1 MKFSLLLLCA
11 LAVGPA
17 LAQPAAELPTAGR
30 DTEKARIAAER
41 ARLEAG
47 FKAEEAACYRR
58 FLVNACLEDIRPR
71 QAVAM
76 AELRRQ
82 EISINEAERKAK
94 GADQIQKI
102 EDKNSGERQQQR
114 ADQEQKALQE
124 TTRRVERN
132 EQRVQSQDKTA
143 EQASANVSS
152 AQVRQKNNQTKAGE
166 ALTRQE
172 QAAANVQEANAR
184 ADKAEK
190 TRADREKRLKE
201 KGPSTGKPLPALP

>member
-11 LAVGPA
+11 LAAGPA

-30 DTEKARIAAER
+30 DTEKAQIAAER

-124 TTRRVERN
+124 TTRRAERN
-132 EQRVQSQDKTA
+132 EQRVQSQGKTA
-143 EQASANVSS
+143 EQASANVSA
-152 AQVRQKNNQTKAGE
+152 AQARQKNSQAKAGE

-172 QAAANVQEANAR
+172 QAAANVQEAKAR

-190 TRADREKRLKE
+190 NRADREKRLKE

>member
-11 LAVGPA
+11 LAAGPA

-30 DTEKARIAAER
+30 DTEKAQIAAER

-47 FKAEEAACYRR
+47 FKAEEAARYRR

-132 EQRVQSQDKTA
+132 EQRVQSQGKTA
-143 EQASANVSS
+143 EQASANVSA
-152 AQVRQKNNQTKAGE
+152 AQVRQKNSQTKAGE

-172 QAAANVQEANAR
+172 QAAANVQKAKAR
-184 ADKAEK
+184 ADKAERN
-190 TRADREKRLKE
+190 RADREKRLKE
-201 KGPSTGKPLPALP
+201 KGPATGKPLPALP

>member
-132 EQRVQSQDKTA
+132 EQRVQSQGKTA
-143 EQASANVSS
+143 EQASANVSA
-152 AQVRQKNNQTKAGE
+152 AQARQKNSQTKAGE
-166 ALTRQE
+166 MRTRQE
-172 QAAANVQEANAR
+172 QAAANVQEAKAR

-190 TRADREKRLKE
+190 KRADREKRLKE

>member
-11 LAVGPA
+11 LAAGPA

-30 DTEKARIAAER
+30 DTEKAQIAAER

-82 EISINEAERKAK
+82 EISINEAERRAK

-132 EQRVQSQDKTA
+132 EQRLQSQGKTA
-143 EQASANVSS
+143 EQASANVSA
-152 AQVRQKNNQTKAGE
+152 AQVRQKNSQTKAGE

-172 QAAANVQEANAR
+172 QAAANVQEAKAR

-190 TRADREKRLKE
+190 NRADREKRLKE

>member
-17 LAQPAAELPTAGR
+17 LAQPAAEVPAAGG
-30 DTEKARIAAER
+30 DTEKAQIAAER
-41 ARLEAG
+41 ARLDAG

-58 FLVNACLEDIRPR
+58 FLVNACLEEIRPR
-71 QAVAM
+71 RAEAM

-102 EDKNSGERQQQR
+102 EEKNSGERQQQR

-132 EQRVQSQDKTA
+132 EQRLQSQGKTA
-143 EQASANVSS
+143 EEASANVSA
-152 AQVRQKNNQTKAGE
+152 AQARQKNSQTKAGE
-166 ALTRQE
+166 ALTRQQE
-172 QAAANVQEANAR
+172 AAANVLEAKAR

-190 TRADREKRLKE
+190 NRADREKRLRE

>member
-11 LAVGPA
+11 LAAGPA

-71 QAVAM
+71 QAMAM

-102 EDKNSGERQQQR
+102 EEKNSGERQQQL

-132 EQRVQSQDKTA
+132 EQRVQSQGKTA
-143 EQASANVSS
+143 EQASANVSA
-152 AQVRQKNNQTKAGE
+152 AQARQKNSQIKAGE
-166 ALTRQE
+166 MRTRQE
-172 QAAANVQEANAR
+172 QAAANVQEAKAR
-184 ADKAEK
+184 ADKAEQN
-190 TRADREKRLKE
+190 RAEREKRLKE

>member
-11 LAVGPA
+11 LAAGPA

-30 DTEKARIAAER
+30 DTEKAQIAAER

-124 TTRRVERN
+124 TTRRAERN
-132 EQRVQSQDKTA
+132 EQRVQSQGKTA
-143 EQASANVSS
+143 EQASANVSA
-152 AQVRQKNNQTKAGE
+152 AQARQKNSQTKAGE
-166 ALTRQE
+166 MRTRQE
-172 QAAANVQEANAR
+172 QAAANVQEAKAR

>member
-1 MKFSLLLLCA
+1 MKFLLPLLCA

-17 LAQPAAELPTAGR
+17 VAQPAAEVPAVGR
-30 DTEKARIAAER
+30 DTEKAQISAER
-41 ARLEAG
+41 TRLEAG

-58 FLVNACLEDIRPR
+58 FLVNACLGEIRPR
-71 QAVAM
+71 RAETM

-102 EDKNSGERQQQR
+102 EEKSSGERQQQR

-132 EQRVQSQDKTA
+132 EERVQSQGKTA
-143 EQASANVSS
+143 EEAGANVSA
-152 AQVRQKNNQTKAGE
+152 AQTRQQNSQTKAGE
-166 ALTRQE
+166 ALNRHE
-172 QAAANVQEANAR
+172 QAAANVQEAKAR
-184 ADKAEK
+184 ADKAEQN
-190 TRADREKRLKE
+190 RADREKRLKE
-201 KGPSTGKPLPALP
+201 KGPSTGKSLPAQP

>member
-1 MKFSLLLLCA
+1 MKFLLPLLCA

-17 LAQPAAELPTAGR
+17 VAQPAAEVPAVGR
-30 DTEKARIAAER
+30 DTEKAQISAER
-41 ARLEAG
+41 TRLEAG

-58 FLVNACLEDIRPR
+58 FLVNACLGEIRPR
-71 QAVAM
+71 RAETM

-102 EDKNSGERQQQR
+102 EEKSSGERQQQR

-132 EQRVQSQDKTA
+132 EERVQSQGKTA
-143 EQASANVSS
+143 EEAGANVSA
-152 AQVRQKNNQTKAGE
+152 AQTRQQNSQTKAGE
-166 ALTRQE
+166 ALNRHE
-172 QAAANVQEANAR
+172 QAAANVQEAKAR
-184 ADKAEK
+184 ADKAEQN
-190 TRADREKRLKE
+190 RAEREKRLKE
-201 KGPSTGKPLPALP
+201 KGPSTGKSLPAQP

>member
-17 LAQPAAELPTAGR
+17 LAQPAADVPAAGR

-58 FLVNACLEDIRPR
+58 FLVNACLEEIRPR
-71 QAVAM
+71 RAEAM

-102 EDKNSGERQQQR
+102 EEKSSGERQQQR

-124 TTRRVERN
+124 TARRAERN
-132 EQRVQSQDKTA
+132 DQRVLSQGKTA
-143 EQASANVSS
+143 EEASANVSA
-152 AQVRQKNNQTKAGE
+152 AQARQKNSQIKAGE

-172 QAAANVQEANAR
+172 QAAANVQEAKAR
-184 ADKAEK
+184 ADKAEQN
-190 TRADREKRLKE
+190 RADREKRLKE
-201 KGPSTGKPLPALP
+201 RGPSTGKPLPVLP

>member
-17 LAQPAAELPTAGR
+17 LAQPAAEVPAAGR
-30 DTEKARIAAER
+30 DTEKAQIAAER

-58 FLVNACLEDIRPR
+58 FLVNACLEEIRPR
-71 QAVAM
+71 RAEAM

-102 EDKNSGERQQQR
+102 EDKQSAERQQQR
-114 ADQEQKALQE
+114 ADQEQKAVQE
-124 TTRRVERN
+124 TARRVERN
-132 EQRVQSQDKTA
+132 EERLKAQGKTA
-143 EQASANVSS
+143 DEAGANVSA
-152 AQVRQKNNQTKAGE
+152 AQARQKKSETKAGE
-166 ALTRQE
+166 VLTRQE
-172 QAAANVQEANAR
+172 QAAANVQEAKAR
-184 ADKAEK
+184 ADKAEQN
-190 TRADREKRLKE
+190 RADREKRLKE
-201 KGPSTGKPLPALP
+201 KGPSTGKPLPAQP

>member
-11 LAVGPA
+11 LAVSPA
-17 LAQPAAELPTAGR
+17 LAQPAAEVPAAGR

-58 FLVNACLEDIRPR
+58 FLVNACLEEIRPR
-71 QAVAM
+71 RSEAM

-82 EISINEAERKAK
+82 EISINEADRKAK

-102 EDKNSGERQQQR
+102 EEKSSGERQQQR

-124 TTRRVERN
+124 TARRIERN
-132 EQRVQSQDKTA
+132 EERVQAQGKTA
-143 EQASANVSS
+143 KEASDNVSA
-152 AQVRQKNNQTKAGE
+152 AQARQKNSQIKAGE

-172 QAAANVQEANAR
+172 QAAANVQEAKAR
-184 ADKAEK
+184 ADKAEQN
-190 TRADREKRLKE
+190 RADREKRLKE
-201 KGPSTGKPLPALP
+201 KGPASGKPLPALP

>member
-1 MKFSLLLLCA
+1 MKFSLFLLFA
-11 LAVGPA
+11 LAVGPS
-17 LAQPAAELPTAGR
+17 LAQTAAQAPTTGR
-30 DTEKARIAAER
+30 DTEKAQIAAER

-47 FKAEEAACYRR
+47 FKAEEAACNKR
-58 FLVNACLEDIRPR
+58 FLVNACLEEIRPR
-71 QAVAM
+71 RAEAM
-76 AELRRQ
+76 SELRRQ

-124 TTRRVERN
+124 TTRRAERN
-132 EQRVQSQDKTA
+132 EQRVQSQGKTA
-143 EQASANVSS
+143 EQASANVSA
-152 AQVRQKNNQTKAGE
+152 AQARQKNSQTKAGE

-172 QAAANVQEANAR
+172 QAAANVQEAKAR

>member
-11 LAVGPA
+11 LAAGPA

-30 DTEKARIAAER
+30 DTEKAQIAAER

-82 EISINEAERKAK
+82 EISINEAERRAK

-132 EQRVQSQDKTA
+132 EQRLQSQGKTA
-143 EQASANVSS
+143 EQASANVSA
-152 AQVRQKNNQTKAGE
+152 AQVRQKNSQTKAGE

-172 QAAANVQEANAR
+172 QAAANVQEAKAR

>member
-11 LAVGPA
+11 LAAGPA

-30 DTEKARIAAER
+30 DTEKAQIAAER

-132 EQRVQSQDKTA
+132 EQRVQSQGKTA
-143 EQASANVSS
+143 EQASANVSA
-152 AQVRQKNNQTKAGE
+152 AQVRQKNSQTKAGE

-172 QAAANVQEANAR
+172 QAAANVQEAKAR
-184 ADKAEK
+184 ADKAEQK
-190 TRADREKRLKE
+190 RADREKRLKE
-201 KGPSTGKPLPALP
+201 KGPASGKPLPALP

>member
-11 LAVGPA
+11 LAVGPS
-17 LAQPAAELPTAGR
+17 LAQPAAEAPAAGR
-30 DTEKARIAAER
+30 DTEKAQIAAER

-58 FLVNACLEDIRPR
+58 FLVNACLEEIRPR
-71 QAVAM
+71 RAEAM

-102 EDKNSGERQQQR
+102 EEKNSGERQQQR

-132 EQRVQSQDKTA
+132 EQRVQSQGKTA
-143 EQASANVSS
+143 EEASANVSA
-152 AQVRQKNNQTKAGE
+152 AQARQKNSQTKAGE
-166 ALTRQE
+166 ALTRQQE
-172 QAAANVQEANAR
+172 AAANVQEAKSR
-184 ADKAEK
+184 ADKAEQN
-190 TRADREKRLKE
+190 RADREKRLRE
-201 KGPSTGKPLPALP
+201 KGPSTGKPLPAQP

>member
-11 LAVGPA
+11 LAAGPA

-30 DTEKARIAAER
+30 DTEKAQIAAER

-132 EQRVQSQDKTA
+132 EQRVQSQGKTA
-143 EQASANVSS
+143 EQASANVSA
-152 AQVRQKNNQTKAGE
+152 AQVRQKNSQTKAGE

-172 QAAANVQEANAR
+172 QAAANVQEAKAR

-190 TRADREKRLKE
+190 NRADREKRLKE

>member
-124 TTRRVERN
+124 TTRRAERN
-132 EQRVQSQDKTA
+132 EQRVQSQGKTA
-143 EQASANVSS
+143 EQASANVSA
-152 AQVRQKNNQTKAGE
+152 AQARQKNSQTKAGE
-166 ALTRQE
+166 MRTRQE
-172 QAAANVQEANAR
+172 QAAANVQEAKAR

-190 TRADREKRLKE
+190 NRADREKRLKE

>member
-1 MKFSLLLLCA
+1 MKLALILLCA

-17 LAQPAAELPTAGR
+17 LAQPVAEVPAAGR
-30 DTEKARIAAER
+30 DMEKAQIAAER
-41 ARLEAG
+41 VRLEAG

-58 FLVNACLEDIRPR
+58 FLVNACLEEIRPR
-71 QAVAM
+71 RAEAM

-102 EDKNSGERQQQR
+102 EEKNSGERQQQR

-124 TTRRVERN
+124 TARRIERN
-132 EQRVQSQDKTA
+132 EQRVLSQGKNA
-143 EQASANVSS
+143 EEAGANVSA
-152 AQVRQKNNQTKAGE
+152 AQARQKNSQTKAGE
-166 ALTRQE
+166 ALTRQQE
-172 QAAANVQEANAR
+172 AAANVQEAKAR

-190 TRADREKRLKE
+190 NRADREKRLKE

>member
-11 LAVGPA
+11 LAAGPA

-30 DTEKARIAAER
+30 DTEKAQIAAER

-132 EQRVQSQDKTA
+132 EQRLQSQGKTA
-143 EQASANVSS
+143 EQASANVSA
-152 AQVRQKNNQTKAGE
+152 AQARQKNSQTKAGE

-172 QAAANVQEANAR
+172 QAAANVQEAKAR

-190 TRADREKRLKE
+190 NRADREKRLKE

>member
-1 MKFSLLLLCA
+1 MKFLLPLLCA

-17 LAQPAAELPTAGR
+17 VAQPAAEVPAVGR
-30 DTEKARIAAER
+30 DTEKAQISAER
-41 ARLEAG
+41 TRLEAG

-58 FLVNACLEDIRPR
+58 FLVNACLGEIRPR
-71 QAVAM
+71 RAETM

-102 EDKNSGERQQQR
+102 EEKSSGERQQQR

-132 EQRVQSQDKTA
+132 EERVQSQGKTA
-143 EQASANVSS
+143 EEAGANVSA
-152 AQVRQKNNQTKAGE
+152 AQTRQQNSQTKAGG
-166 ALTRQE
+166 ALNRHE
-172 QAAANVQEANAR
+172 QAAANVQEAKAR
-184 ADKAEK
+184 ADKAEQN
-190 TRADREKRLKE
+190 RAEREKRLKE
-201 KGPSTGKPLPALP
+201 KGPSTGKSLPAQP

>member
-1 MKFSLLLLCA
+1 MKFLLPLLCA

-17 LAQPAAELPTAGR
+17 VAQPAAEVPAVGR
-30 DTEKARIAAER
+30 DTEKAQISAER
-41 ARLEAG
+41 TRLEAG

-58 FLVNACLEDIRPR
+58 FLVNACLGEIRPR
-71 QAVAM
+71 RAETM

-102 EDKNSGERQQQR
+102 EEKSSGERQQQR

-132 EQRVQSQDKTA
+132 EERVQSQGKTA
-143 EQASANVSS
+143 EEAGANVSA
-152 AQVRQKNNQTKAGE
+152 AQTRQQNSQTKAGE
-166 ALTRQE
+166 ALSRHE
-172 QAAANVQEANAR
+172 QAAANVQEAKAR
-184 ADKAEK
+184 ADKAEQN
-190 TRADREKRLKE
+190 RAEREKRLKE
-201 KGPSTGKPLPALP
+201 KGPSTGKSLPAQP